1 MYLKEADKVARG
13 GEFIFVSVRAT
24 RLTKSVLF
32 TAHALIDRCDDL
44 KRSQDDLRVRYELAL
59 NDLKLLSEDVERGE
73 FHFHFNSLV
82 WAITK
87 VEDADV
93 VFCHSQPSPSPRSWP
108 TS

>member
-1 MYLKEADKVARG
+1 MCTNSNRDYLVDGNAGIGRQVYLKEADKVARG

-24 RLTKSVLF
+24 RLTKSVLL

-73 FHFHFNSLV
+73 FHFHM
-82 WAITK
+82 I
-87 VEDADV
+87 
-93 VFCHSQPSPSPRSWP
+93 
-108 TS
+108 